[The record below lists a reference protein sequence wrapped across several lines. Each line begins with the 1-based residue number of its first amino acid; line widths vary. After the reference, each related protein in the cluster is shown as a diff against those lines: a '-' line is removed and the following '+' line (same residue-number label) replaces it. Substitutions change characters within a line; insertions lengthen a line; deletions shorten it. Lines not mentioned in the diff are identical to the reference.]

1 MSKNEIHLQT
11 AALTVC
17 CVSFLFALLNEF
29 ITFTL
34 AMSYRLRALALRS
47 GDVSSHHSLLTPSV
61 LYFSLTELFNQI
73 EGNFYVERKEIKHV
87 LLCFTTE
94 RKEICKYEQSL
105 VNSY

>member
-1 MSKNEIHLQT
+1 MSKTEIHLQT

-47 GDVSSHHSLLTPSV
+47 GDVSSHHSV

-73 EGNFYVERKEIKHV
+73 ERNFYVERKEIKHV